1 MIRFAEEIR
10 LMNQFRIEK
19 FASASI
25 GLLLIGLSLATEISA
40 IIALALHQ
48 EPDSSNVS
56 LIVSAAALVLM
67 IAIWLPKRYLA
78 RALNSSAM
86 AGEATCSLSCIQITI
101 VLFVGSLIFRLWK
114 NGWWLDSAT
123 SLILG
128 ALFGW
133 EGYKM
138 IKWVRDPNFD
148 GGCCKECL
156 PSGNAE
162 ELGESYRD
170 LCECCTENIECKTAG
185 ECKCGRNNG
194 EEVCLI
200 VSYSIQTDDFVTGSP
215 TMHACV
221 AYLTTWTVLGVAHIG
236 SLRGLVLYLS
246 VPSLFCHH
254 SRPVLFI

>member
-1 MIRFAEEIR
+1 
-10 LMNQFRIEK
+10 MNLLALFRIEK

-25 GLLLIGLSLATEISA
+25 GILLIALSLATEIAA
-40 IIALALHQ
+40 IIALSLHQ
-48 EPDSSNVS
+48 EPDASNVS
-56 LIVSAAALVLM
+56 IIVSASALVLM
-67 IAIWLPKRYLA
+67 VAIWLPKRYLA

-101 VLFVGSLIFRLWK
+101 VLFVGSLIFRLWA
-114 NGWWLDSAT
+114 NGWWVDSAT

-148 GGCCKECL
+148 GGCCKECT
-156 PSGNAE
+156 GNAE

-170 LCECCTENIECKTAG
+170 LCDCCTEKNECKIAG
-185 ECKCGRNNG
+185 ECKCGGNVG

-200 VSYSIQTDDFVTGSP
+200 VSCSIFRQ
-215 TMHACV
+215 
-221 AYLTTWTVLGVAHIG
+221 LIW
-236 SLRGLVLYLS
+236 
-246 VPSLFCHH
+246 
-254 SRPVLFI
+254 

>member
-1 MIRFAEEIR
+1 
-10 LMNQFRIEK
+10 MNQLFRIEK

-40 IIALALHQ
+40 IIALSLHQ

-170 LCECCTENIECKTAG
+170 LCDCCTDKVECKTAG
-185 ECKCGRNNG
+185 ECKCGRNIG
-194 EEVCLI
+194 EEVSLI

-215 TMHACV
+215 TMHV
-221 AYLTTWTVLGVAHIG
+221 AYLATWKVLGVAHIG
-236 SLRGLVLYLS
+236 SLRGLVLNLS
-246 VPSLFCHH
+246 VPSFFCHH
-254 SRPVLFI
+254 SCSFMYSFSLSFILI

>member
-1 MIRFAEEIR
+1 MWRFKKFAKPGEEKGTNLGAKELR
-10 LMNQFRIEK
+10 YVTMFKDTRVGAQKMNQFLELRSLRQAALAYSS
-19 FASASI
+19 FASPSQPR
-25 GLLLIGLSLATEISA
+25 LLLLL
-40 IIALALHQ
+40 LCLHQ

-67 IAIWLPKRYLA
+67 VAIWLPKRYLA

-114 NGWWLDSAT
+114 NGWWVDSAT

-156 PSGNAE
+156 PPGNAA

-170 LCECCTENIECKTAG
+170 LCKCCIEKIECKTAG
-185 ECKCGRNNG
+185 ECKCVGNIV
-194 EEVCLI
+194 EEVCFFSCFLQTSREVSI
-200 VSYSIQTDDFVTGSP
+200 VDCF
-215 TMHACV
+215 
-221 AYLTTWTVLGVAHIG
+221 
-236 SLRGLVLYLS
+236 
-246 VPSLFCHH
+246 F
-254 SRPVLFI
+254 